1 MSRSGVFAVL
11 GLAAV
16 GLVIALGGYRVAVSE
31 GSAVTPDAML
41 PFLVASASLCVVGLA
56 MRRHPT
62 VAWLALIVALST
74 ITVDLASFGR
84 DHRADFGPETWRW
97 IALTIVLSA
106 ICATSAAVAYAVD
119 PARRVAR
126 PFRAAGV
133 LTVVV
138 VFGVGAWA
146 LATPDP
152 EIALTEPARPLG
164 DLVLVTRAFLITTFA
179 FVVVGMLGDL
189 RPAVER
195 TTRRMAS
202 VRGRPRR
209 LADALGYAA
218 AWIRTFGEEL
228 TPGRAQERRAA
239 IAERARIARD
249 LHAVVVP
256 DLRRALREAENVGSV
271 DRLAASLR
279 DALRQVEAMMETRD
293 AIGLEIGGLVTA
305 LESLA
310 ERVEDRSDVR
320 VTIDVAESDGQPPAS
335 PPPLV
340 AASALRIAALA
351 LENVVR
357 HAPSAQV
364 RIVVSSG
371 PDRVGLSI
379 EDDGPGISPGVER
392 AALEDGRRG
401 LADMAT
407 EAALCGA
414 SLRSGLGKHGS
425 GMVVAFDWP
434 AS

>member
-1 MSRSGVFAVL
+1 MSHSGVFAVL

-16 GLVIALGGYRVAVSE
+16 GLVIALGGYRVAVSD

-84 DHRADFGPETWRW
+84 DHRADLGPETWRW

-119 PARRVAR
+119 PARRASR
-126 PFRAAGV
+126 PVRATGV
-133 LTVVV
+133 LTVIV

-152 EIALTEPARPLG
+152 EIALTVAARPLG

-179 FVVVGMLGDL
+179 FVVVGLLGDL
-189 RPAVER
+189 RPGVER

-202 VRGRPRR
+202 IRGRPMRP
-209 LADALGYAA
+209 ADALGYAA
-218 AWIRTFGEEL
+218 AWIRIFGEEL

-279 DALRQVEAMMETRD
+279 DALRQVEAMVETRD
-293 AIGLEIGGLVTA
+293 AIGLEIGGLVAA

-340 AASALRIAALA
+340 AAAALRIAALA

-357 HAPSAQV
+357 HAPTAQV

>member
-1 MSRSGVFAVL
+1 MSHSGVFAVL

-84 DHRADFGPETWRW
+84 DHRADLGPETWRW

-189 RPAVER
+189 RPAVDR

-279 DALRQVEAMMETRD
+279 DALRQVDAMMETRD

-371 PDRVGLSI
+371 PDRVALSI

>member
-1 MSRSGVFAVL
+1 MSHSGVFAVL

-41 PFLVASASLCVVGLA
+41 PFFVASASLCVVGLA

-84 DHRADFGPETWRW
+84 DHRADLGPETWRW

-126 PFRAAGV
+126 PLRAAGV

-179 FVVVGMLGDL
+179 FVVVGLLGDL

-202 VRGRPRR
+202 IRGRPRR
-209 LADALGYAA
+209 PADALGYAA

-279 DALRQVEAMMETRD
+279 DALRQVEAMVETRD

-320 VTIDVAESDGQPPAS
+320 VTIDVAESDGQP
-335 PPPLV
+335 
-340 AASALRIAALA
+340 LRHRLR
-351 LENVVR
+351 LWPQR
-357 HAPSAQV
+357 
-364 RIVVSSG
+364 
-371 PDRVGLSI
+371 
-379 EDDGPGISPGVER
+379 
-392 AALEDGRRG
+392 
-401 LADMAT
+401 
-407 EAALCGA
+407 
-414 SLRSGLGKHGS
+414 RSGS
-425 GMVVAFDWP
+425 PRWRSRTSSAMPRPRRCASSYP
-434 AS
+434 AVQTE

>member
-1 MSRSGVFAVL
+1 MSHSGVFAVL

-16 GLVIALGGYRVAVSE
+16 GLVIALGGYRVAVSD

-41 PFLVASASLCVVGLA
+41 PFLVASASLCVVGLT

-84 DHRADFGPETWRW
+84 DHRADLGPETWRW
-97 IALTIVLSA
+97 IALTIVFSA

-119 PARRVAR
+119 PARRAA
-126 PFRAAGV
+126 PPLRAAGV

-164 DLVLVTRAFLITTFA
+164 DLVLVTRAFLITTCA
-179 FVVVGMLGDL
+179 FVVVGLLRDL

-202 VRGRPRR
+202 IRGRPVRP
-209 LADALGYAA
+209 ADALGYAA

-228 TPGRAQERRAA
+228 TPGRAQQRRAA

-279 DALRQVEAMMETRD
+279 DALRQVEAMVETRD
-293 AIGLEIGGLVTA
+293 AIGLEIGGLVMA

-320 VTIDVAESDGQPPAS
+320 VSIDVAESDGQPPAS

-340 AASALRIAALA
+340 AAAALRIAALA

-371 PDRVGLSI
+371 PDRVALSI

>member
-16 GLVIALGGYRVAVSE
+16 GLIIALGGYRVAVGE
-31 GSAVTPDAML
+31 GSAVTPDVMV
-41 PFLVASASLCVVGLA
+41 PFLVASAAMCVVGLA
-56 MRRHPT
+56 MGSHPT

-84 DHRADFGPETWRW
+84 DHRADLGPETWRW

-106 ICATSAAVAYAVD
+106 ICATSAAVAYAID

-126 PFRAAGV
+126 PLRAAGV
-133 LTVVV
+133 LTVIV

-164 DLVLVTRAFLITTFA
+164 DLVLVTRTFLITTIA

-189 RPAVER
+189 RPAAER
-195 TTRRMAS
+195 TTRRIAS
-202 VRGRPRR
+202 IRDRPRR
-209 LADALGYAA
+209 PDDALGYAA
-218 AWIRTFGEEL
+218 AWIRTFGQEL
-228 TPGRAQERRAA
+228 KPGRAQERRAA

-256 DLRRALREAENVGSV
+256 DLRRAIREAEQVGSV

-279 DALRQVEAMMETRD
+279 DALRQVEAMVETRD

-320 VTIDVAESDGQPPAS
+320 VTIDVAENDEQPPAS

-340 AASALRIAALA
+340 AAAALRIAALA

-364 RIVVSSG
+364 RIVVSSR

-379 EDDGPGISPGVER
+379 EDDGPGLSPGVER
-392 AALEDGRRG
+392 AALEDGHRG

-414 SLRSGLGKHGS
+414 SLRSGLGAHGS

>member
-1 MSRSGVFAVL
+1 MSHSGVFAVL

-84 DHRADFGPETWRW
+84 DHRADLGPETWRW

-126 PFRAAGV
+126 PLRAAGV

-179 FVVVGMLGDL
+179 FVVVGILGDL

-202 VRGRPRR
+202 IRGRPRR
-209 LADALGYAA
+209 PADALGYAA

-279 DALRQVEAMMETRD
+279 DALRQVEAMVETRD

-340 AASALRIAALA
+340 AAAALRIAALA

>member
-1 MSRSGVFAVL
+1 
-11 GLAAV
+11 
-16 GLVIALGGYRVAVSE
+16 
-31 GSAVTPDAML
+31 
-41 PFLVASASLCVVGLA
+41 SASLCVVGLA

-84 DHRADFGPETWRW
+84 DHRADLGPETWRW

-119 PARRVAR
+119 PARRAAR
-126 PFRAAGV
+126 PLRAAGA

-164 DLVLVTRAFLITTFA
+164 DLVLVTRAFLITTLA
-179 FVVVGMLGDL
+179 FVVVGLLRDL

-202 VRGRPRR
+202 IRGRPRR
-209 LADALGYAA
+209 PADALGYAA

-228 TPGRAQERRAA
+228 TPGRAQQRRAA

-279 DALRQVEAMMETRD
+279 DALRRVEAMVETRD
-293 AIGLEIGGLVTA
+293 AIGLEIGGLVAA

-340 AASALRIAALA
+340 AAAALRIAALA

-364 RIVVSSG
+364 RIVISSG
-371 PDRVGLSI
+371 PDRVALSI
-379 EDDGPGISPGVER
+379 EDDGPGISPGIER